1 MQLTQILASSSL
13 FAGAALAAVHTI
25 KVGDGGNVFDPDTL
39 QAATGDVVEFVF
51 SSGTHTVVQADFSKP
66 CSPSSGGFFSGS
78 IKDKAFQI
86 NITSTDPL
94 WYYCDV
100 QSHCNS
106 GMVGVINPPSSGD
119 NLQAFVDASK
129 SATVN
134 KPSSNGPDGGIV
146 VAPGS
151 NSGSA
156 SGSATA
162 SGTRTPVATTPGA
175 TGTGSSGT
183 GSAGSTI
190 SAQATSTSTGAAAA
204 MTEHA
209 GLILPVIFAAVG
221 LAL

>member
-13 FAGAALAAVHTI
+13 FAGAALAAVHTV
-25 KVGDGGNVFDPDTL
+25 KVGDGGNVFNPNTL
-39 QAATGDVVEFVF
+39 QAATGDVVQFVF
-51 SSGTHTVVQADFSKP
+51 SSSVHTVVQADFSKP

-78 IKDKAFQI
+78 VKNQAFQI
-86 NITSTDPL
+86 NITDTKPIF
-94 WYYCDV
+94 YYCDV

-106 GMVGVINPPSSGD
+106 GMVGAINPPSSGD
-119 NLQAFVDASK
+119 NLQAFADASK
-129 SATVN
+129 SATIN

-156 SGSATA
+156 SA

-175 TGTGSSGT
+175 SATGSSGSSAGT
-183 GSAGSTI
+183 GSTA

-204 MTEHA
+204 VTEHA
-209 GLILPVIFAAVG
+209 GLILPVLFAAVG
-221 LAL
+221 LVL